1 MKKDRHRRHFKKK
14 DRTDLPSDDYEFS
27 EEYAAEDSRLIEAKG
42 SLSPLMS
49 FISIALLI
57 LFTMYLIAVK
67 HSGGKLTSP
76 KEAIASF
83 FMPLRSDYYEMRVDS
98 EDYEANANK
107 EVSKFMQDNGY
118 SDKLETSA
126 FNRNTAMY
134 LKQEDGRS
142 LTLPGS
148 YGSTTFY
155 IKPKKA
161 DADLSIHITY
171 DVFAVTELTDGSL
184 AKMADVNCSDTTERK
199 RLDNIDA
206 LLNGHILFFRENH
219 NGKYS
224 GLIENGEMVYRTS
237 EHRNDL
243 NSNGE
248 YKIKVYWIW
257 AEYYE
262 QMVNAQADGALFD
275 NSGQWDKMVDF
286 IEKNPDEFFYTA
298 EIGTIPNGTEMTD
311 YDILSDYYNNGD
323 KLIIENTKYF
333 GFNVRT
339 YAER

>member
-1 MKKDRHRRHFKKK
+1 MKRKSHFRHTKSRKIS
-14 DRTDLPSDDYEFS
+14 DDDYEFS
-27 EEYAAEDSRLIEAKG
+27 EEYKAEDSRLIEVEG

-49 FISIALLI
+49 FISIVLLI

-67 HSGGKLTSP
+67 HSGGKITSP
-76 KEAIASF
+76 KEAISDF
-83 FMPLRSDYYEMRVDS
+83 FMPMRSDYYEMRVD
-98 EDYEANANK
+98 EDFEANTNE

-118 SDKLETSA
+118 SDSLKTSA

-142 LTLPGS
+142 VTLPGS

-171 DVFAVTELTDGSL
+171 DVFAVTELADGSL
-184 AKMADVNCSDTTERK
+184 VKMSEVDCSDTTERK
-199 RLDNIDA
+199 CLDNIDE
-206 LLNGHILFFRENH
+206 LLNGHILFFRENC

-224 GLIENGEMVYRTS
+224 GLIENGEMIYRTS
-237 EHRNDL
+237 EHMDDL
-243 NSNGE
+243 NASGE

-262 QMVNAQADGALFD
+262 QLVNTQADGALFD
-275 NSGQWDKMVDF
+275 NSDQQAEMLEYIKN
-286 IEKNPDEFFYTA
+286 NPDEFLCTA
-298 EIGTIPNGTEMTD
+298 EIGAIPDGTEMTD
-311 YDILSDYYNNGD
+311 YDILSDYYDNGD

-339 YAER
+339 YAE

>member
-1 MKKDRHRRHFKKK
+1 MGRKTHFRHTKSKKI
-14 DRTDLPSDDYEFS
+14 SEDDYEVS
-27 EEYAAEDSRLIEAKG
+27 EQYKAEDSRLIEVKG

-57 LFTMYLIAVK
+57 FFTIYLIAVK
-67 HSGGKLTSP
+67 HSGGKVTSP
-76 KEAIASF
+76 KEAISDF
-83 FMPLRSDYYEMRVDS
+83 FMPMRSDYYEMRVD
-98 EDYEANANK
+98 EDFEANVNE

-118 SDKLETSA
+118 SDSLKTSA

-142 LTLPGS
+142 LTLHGS

-171 DVFAVTELTDGSL
+171 DVFAVTELADGSL
-184 AKMADVNCSDTTERK
+184 AKMSDVNCSDTTERK
-199 RLDNIDA
+199 RLDDIDE

-237 EHRNDL
+237 EHRDNL
-243 NSNGE
+243 NSDGE
-248 YKIKVYWIW
+248 YKIKVYWVW

-262 QMVNAQADGALFD
+262 QLVNAQADGAIFD
-275 NSGQWDKMVDF
+275 DSDQQDKMIDY
-286 IEKNPDEFFYTA
+286 IEENPDQFFYTA
-298 EIGTIPNGTEMTD
+298 EIGDVPDGTAMTD
-311 YDILSDYYNNGD
+311 YAVLSDYYNSGD
-323 KLIIENTKYF
+323 KQIVENTKYF
-333 GFNVRT
+333 GFNVQT
-339 YAER
+339 YAE

>member
-1 MKKDRHRRHFKKK
+1 MKRKSHFRHTKSRKIS
-14 DRTDLPSDDYEFS
+14 DDDYEFS
-27 EEYAAEDSRLIEAKG
+27 EEYKAEDSRLIEVEG

-57 LFTMYLIAVK
+57 LFTIYLIAVK
-67 HSGGKLTSP
+67 HFGGKITSP
-76 KEAIASF
+76 KEAITSF

-98 EDYEANANK
+98 EDHEANANE

-118 SDKLETSA
+118 SDSLETSA

-142 LTLPGS
+142 VTLPGS

-171 DVFAVTELTDGSL
+171 DVFAVTELADGSL
-184 AKMADVNCSDTTERK
+184 VKMSEVDCANSAERD
-199 RLDNIDA
+199 RLDDIDE
-206 LLNGHILFFRENH
+206 LLNGHILFFQENN

-237 EHRNDL
+237 EHRDDL
-243 NSNGE
+243 NSSGE

-262 QMVNAQADGALFD
+262 QLVNAQADGALFD
-275 NSGQWDKMVDF
+275 NSSQQAEMLDY
-286 IEKNPDEFFYTA
+286 INNNPDEFLCTA
-298 EIGTIPNGTEMTD
+298 EIGAIPDGTAMTD
-311 YDILSDYYNNGD
+311 YDILSDYYDNGD

-339 YAER
+339 YAE

>member
-1 MKKDRHRRHFKKK
+1 MGRKTHFRHTKSKKI
-14 DRTDLPSDDYEFS
+14 SEDDYEVS
-27 EEYAAEDSRLIEAKG
+27 EQYKAEDSRLIEVKG

-57 LFTMYLIAVK
+57 LFTIYLIAVK
-67 HSGGKLTSP
+67 HSGGKLISP

-98 EDYEANANK
+98 ENHEANANE
-107 EVSKFMQDNGY
+107 EVSKFMQENGY

-184 AKMADVNCSDTTERK
+184 AKMTDVNCSDTTERK
-199 RLDNIDA
+199 RLDDIDE

-248 YKIKVYWIW
+248 YKVKVYWIW

-262 QMVNAQADGALFD
+262 QLVNAQADGAIFN
-275 NSGQWDKMVDF
+275 NSDQQDKMIDY
-286 IEKNPDEFFYTA
+286 IEENPDQFFYTA
-298 EIGTIPNGTEMTD
+298 EIGDIPDGTTMTD
-311 YDILSDYYNNGD
+311 YAVLSDYYNSGD
-323 KLIIENTKYF
+323 KQIVENTKYF

-339 YAER
+339 YAE

>member
-1 MKKDRHRRHFKKK
+1 MGRKTHFRHTRSKKISD
-14 DRTDLPSDDYEFS
+14 DDYEFS
-27 EEYAAEDSRLIEAKG
+27 EEYKAEDSRLIEVEG

-57 LFTMYLIAVK
+57 LFTIYLIAVK
-67 HSGGKLTSP
+67 HSGGKITSP
-76 KEAIASF
+76 KEAITSF

-98 EDYEANANK
+98 EDHEANANE
-107 EVSKFMQDNGY
+107 EVSKFMQENGY
-118 SDKLETSA
+118 SDSLETSA

-155 IKPKKA
+155 IKPKNA

-184 AKMADVNCSDTTERK
+184 AKMTDVNCSDTTERK
-199 RLDNIDA
+199 RLDDIDA

-237 EHRNDL
+237 EHQDDL
-243 NSNGE
+243 NSDGE
-248 YKIKVYWIW
+248 YKVKVYWIW

-262 QMVNAQADGALFD
+262 QLVNAQADGAIFD
-275 NSGQWDKMVDF
+275 DSDQQDKMVDY
-286 IEKNPDEFFYTA
+286 IAENPNEFFYTA
-298 EIGTIPNGTEMTD
+298 EIGDIPDGTAMTD
-311 YDILSDYYNNGD
+311 YAVLSDYYNSGD
-323 KLIIENTKYF
+323 KQIVENTKYF

-339 YAER
+339 YAE

>member
-1 MKKDRHRRHFKKK
+1 MKIDTHHRNSKTKNCIK
-14 DRTDLPSDDYEFS
+14 PTS
-27 EEYAAEDSRLIEAKG
+27 EEYEISDEYKAEDSRLIEVKG

-49 FISIALLI
+49 FISITLLI
-57 LFTMYLIAVK
+57 FFTIYLIAVK

-98 EDYEANANK
+98 EDHEANANE

-237 EHRNDL
+237 EHRDDL
-243 NSNGE
+243 NSDGE
-248 YKIKVYWIW
+248 YKIRVYWVW

-262 QMVNAQADGALFD
+262 QLVNAQAEGAIFD
-275 NSGQWDKMVDF
+275 NSDQQDIMVEY
-286 IEKNPDEFFYTA
+286 IAENPDEFFYTA
-298 EIGTIPNGTEMTD
+298 EIGDIPDGTAMTD
-311 YDILSDYYNNGD
+311 YNLLSDYYDNGD
-323 KLIIENTKYF
+323 KQIMENTKYF

-339 YAER
+339 YAE

>member
-1 MKKDRHRRHFKKK
+1 MKIDTHHRNLKTKNFIKQ
-14 DRTDLPSDDYEFS
+14 TS
-27 EEYAAEDSRLIEAKG
+27 EEYEISDEYKAEDSRLIEVNG

-57 LFTMYLIAVK
+57 LFTIYLIAVK

-107 EVSKFMQDNGY
+107 EVSKFMQENGY
-118 SDKLETSA
+118 SDSLETSA

-155 IKPKKA
+155 IKPKNA
-161 DADLSIHITY
+161 DADLSIHIKY

-184 AKMADVNCSDTTERK
+184 AKMTDVNCSDTTERK
-199 RLDNIDA
+199 RLDDIDA

-224 GLIENGEMVYRTS
+224 GLIENGEMVYRTN
-237 EHRNDL
+237 EHRDDL

-262 QMVNAQADGALFD
+262 QLVNSQADGAIFD
-275 NSGQWDKMVDF
+275 DSDQLDKMVEY
-286 IEKNPDEFFYTA
+286 IEKNPDEFFCTG
-298 EIGTIPNGTEMTD
+298 EIGAIPDGTELTD
-311 YDILSDYYNNGD
+311 YEVLSDYYNSGD
-323 KLIIENTKYF
+323 KLIVENAKYF

-339 YAER
+339 YAE